1 MANSKLPHGMVPI
14 SDIKD
19 VSVKKVIMKLN
30 ENIKALEKRVVEL
43 EKKG

>member
-1 MANSKLPHGMVPI
+1 MANEKLPHGMVPI

-19 VSVKKVIMKLN
+19 PSLKKAIMKLN
-30 ENIKALEKRVVEL
+30 ENILALEKRVAEL